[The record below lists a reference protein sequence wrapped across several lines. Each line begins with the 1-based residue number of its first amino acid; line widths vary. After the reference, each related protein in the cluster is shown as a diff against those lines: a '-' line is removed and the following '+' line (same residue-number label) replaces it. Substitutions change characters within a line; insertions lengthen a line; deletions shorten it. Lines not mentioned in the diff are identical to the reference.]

1 MRMFT
6 KGPDGSLCTTAR
18 GMALLRV
25 PALNKGVAFSVE
37 ERAALGLDGLLPPA
51 VLTLD
56 EQAERAYQQYLAQQ
70 GDLRKNRYL
79 AALHDRNQTLFY
91 RLLADHLTEMLPI
104 VYTPT
109 IGLAIQRYSL
119 EYRRPGGVYLSIDE
133 PEKIEAAFQNFGLR
147 GGDVDLVVA
156 TDAGGILG
164 IGDWGVG
171 GIEIAIGKLAV
182 YTAAAGIDPS
192 RVIPVM
198 LDAGTDNA
206 GLLDDPFYVGNRHPR
221 IRGERYDAF
230 VDAYVT
236 AVTRL
241 FPDAVL
247 HWEDLGTDNAR
258 RVLERYRHQ
267 VRTFN
272 DDVQGT
278 GAVCMAAVFS
288 GVRASGMPL
297 REHRAIVFGAGTAGI
312 GIIDQIRGAMVAGG
326 LPVEEAT
333 RRFWCIGRHGL
344 LTDDLG
350 FLHDFQRP
358 YARPAREVRGWAG
371 VDLAEVVRRVRPTI
385 LIGTSGVAGA
395 FTQDVVAEMAS
406 AVDRPLIL
414 PLSNPTTLAEA
425 NPTDLIAWT
434 DGRALIATGSPFPPV
449 THQKTTYVIAQS
461 NNALVFPG
469 LGLGTIVSRARAM
482 TDRMFAAAAT
492 AVANLVDVT
501 QPGAPLLPQVQDLRS
516 VSATVAAA
524 VARAAV
530 EDGVAQVHEPDWER
544 AVQQAMWEPAYRPIH
559 PAGA

>member
-358 YARPAREVRGWAG
+358 YARPAREVHGWAG

-482 TDRMFAAAAT
+482 TDRMFAAAT